1 MNSPSRLQ
9 NEQRSLMAQ
18 RSQDCLLD
26 KGDFSQNVL
35 YECIQYLML
44 NESKITPL
52 STKLPQIPIT

>member
-1 MNSPSRLQ
+1 
-9 NEQRSLMAQ
+9 MAQ
-18 RSQDCLLD
+18 HSQDCLLD